1 MQTTERPGINPKWPK
16 SWKTD
21 AKNLTRWRDNLG
33 LENILELEQY
43 VQQGTLLSDPGIEL
57 DSVNPPLK
65 TWDLLSNDLRIY
77 GFMRLFE
84 LELELTNKGKFDLS
98 LAGRA
103 FDAIHVEQMI
113 ALEEHHKAPMR
124 FNKYLQSMSLRL
136 VPFTALGLLIG
147 AEDAALRLARLQL
160 LAYGK
165 GFYTAWH
172 HYPIFHFILR
182 IFADYLDE
190 PVPVLVGEPL
200 AEPIFQKLFAIWRS
214 ADLDELAAV
223 CLAACDYHTHR
234 CQSKGDEII
243 EFDNGEW
250 TRLPIEIL
258 LLFKLRELSGLAN
271 PQIDHPLMNPV
282 MAALPAEMRF
292 IPDPLIQQVRARM
305 MQDEY
310 DEQVIFDQ
318 CYTWKSQIN
327 I

>member
-1 MQTTERPGINPKWPK
+1 MQTIERPGINLKWSK
-16 SWKTD
+16 SWKAD
-21 AKNLTRWRDNLG
+21 AKNLTRWRDNHG
-33 LENILELEQY
+33 PDNIQELEHY
-43 VQQGTLLSDPGIEL
+43 AKYGTELKDYGIDRQHVE
-57 DSVNPPLK
+57 PPFLAWEPIA
-65 TWDLLSNDLRIY
+65 TEINMYAL
-77 GFMRLFE
+77 MRLFE
-84 LELELTNKGKFDLS
+84 LESQLMSNKNFDLKLASSVFDAAS
-98 LAGRA
+98 LA
-103 FDAIHVEQMI
+103 QMI
-113 ALEEHHKAPMR
+113 VLQKHFKAPMR
-124 FNKYLQSMSLRL
+124 FKKDLRVMSLSW

-190 PVPVLVGEPL
+190 PIPVLVGEPL
-200 AEPIFQKLFAIWRS
+200 AEPIFQKLFAIWRTP
-214 ADLDELAAV
+214 DLDELSAV

-234 CQSKGDEII
+234 CHSKGDAIV
-243 EFDNGEW
+243 EFDNGDW
-250 TRLPIEIL
+250 NRLPIEIL

-282 MAALPAEMRF
+282 MAALPPEMRF

-318 CYTWKSQIN
+318 CYTWKGQIQT
-327 I
+327 